1 MKRFLIFSLLALA
14 LPAAALAKGASEAT
28 IEGPGLHGTI
38 TIPGSGEPG
47 GGTPLGQIAELAG
60 FFPSVFGQVPTA
72 TLPGKPSVQLG
83 PRYVVRYTMPGP
95 GTTSIIVQNV
105 YPYAKPYPVTYTP
118 PGQPFWGGQ
127 HTVGGWYAT
136 TAELKIALE
145 DVGLPETAPPVGGDG
160 GFWSNTPRIV
170 GVAGGIAAVVLAALG
185 LVVVVRR
192 RRLHP
197 AASS

>member
-28 IEGPGLHGTI
+28 IEGPGLNGVV
-38 TIPGSGEPG
+38 TIPGDGEDG
-47 GGTPLGQIAELAG
+47 GMTSLGRIAELAG
-60 FFPSVFGQVPTA
+60 FFPAVFGQVPTGVV
-72 TLPGKPSVQLG
+72 PGKPNVRLG

-95 GTTSIIVQNV
+95 GTTSIIEQDV
-105 YPYAKPYPVTYTP
+105 YPYATPYPVTFTP
-118 PGQPFWGGQ
+118 PGQPFWDGQ

-136 TAELKIALE
+136 TTELKLTLE
-145 DVGLPETAPPVGGDG
+145 DVGLQETAPPVGDGD

-170 GVAGGIAAVVLAALG
+170 GMAGGIAAVLLAAVG
-185 LVVVVRR
+185 AVVLLRR

-197 AASS
+197 AATS